1 MNKLILSGRLAKEVE
16 IKEVN
21 TEKGTLYKGKGT
33 IAVNKGKDQTL
44 FYPFIVWNKTAKNL
58 AELSTKGS
66 RVILTGSIDQYVFKD
81 DNDKKSYYNFMKLE
95 AFEIVDTK
103 EETEELKHKQEKVK
117 EPFNNS
123 DKASLYDVDLD
134 SFDEEDLPF

>member
-1 MNKLILSGRLAKEVE
+1 MNKLILGGRLAKEVE
-16 IKEVN
+16 VKEVN
-21 TEKGTLYKGKGT
+21 SEKGTYYKGKGT

-66 RVILTGSIDQYVFKD
+66 RVFLTGSVDQYVFKD
-81 DNDKKSYYNFMKLE
+81 EEKKSYYNFMKVE

-103 EETEELKHKQEKVK
+103 EETENLKSKQEAEQ
-117 EPFNNS
+117 EPFKNS
-123 DKASLYDVDLD
+123 EKASLYDVDLD
-134 SFDEEDLPF
+134 DFDEADLPF